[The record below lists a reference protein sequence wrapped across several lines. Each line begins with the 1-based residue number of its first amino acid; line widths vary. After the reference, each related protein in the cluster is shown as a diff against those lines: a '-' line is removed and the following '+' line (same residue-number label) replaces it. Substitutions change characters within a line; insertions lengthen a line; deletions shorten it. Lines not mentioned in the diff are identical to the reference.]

1 MVQFLFDASWYCRSS
16 WLISSIARVLV
27 YFIEMLIY
35 LYILIFSSLIRPN
48 YEVTTELTW
57 ENGQL
62 GLHGLGGMVPAPST
76 TAQPKQLQTWSNT
89 NNNKPVDTLESIVH
103 QATAN
108 NHLPQYNHHH
118 HHQAGKWGEN
128 SASHVQMEEQ
138 QHINQQNQSSLMQG
152 KWRENGAAM
161 TVGVVNSSMNNSN
174 NCGGKWRENSDQG
187 ERGVKKLMM
196 SSMASSS
203 GGGGAGGGA
212 GLVNK
217 RVRSE
222 SNNNNNNNCGR
233 INKSNFEVEDQSAC
247 ASASAT
253 FCRDNDTTMMT
264 WPSFESPRSMK
275 TAPNAAD
282 DDSAYQDCSVSC

>member
-1 MVQFLFDASWYCRSS
+1 
-16 WLISSIARVLV
+16 
-27 YFIEMLIY
+27 MLIY

-203 GGGGAGGGA
+203 GGGGAG
-212 GLVNK
+212 LVNK